1 MLLALV
7 LREQPVTAY
16 QLMRIFADS
25 PVSSINTSKGQVY
38 PAIARL
44 RGRKLL
50 QAHAVANDRRGT
62 EELAL
67 TDAGREAVKRWVRDL
82 EGSQVVLDDPLR
94 TRVLSFD
101 VLTRQEKL
109 EWIAEAKSLVRQRR
123 MDLERYNED
132 VELPYQDLVYQ
143 SASDALRLKSEW
155 LDELMHRLTSEAGKD
170 IAH

>member
-44 RGRKLL
+44 RARKLL
-50 QAHAVANDRRGT
+50 QARAVANDRRGT

-82 EGSQVVLDDPLR
+82 DSSQIVLDDPLR

-123 MDLERYNED
+123 LDLERYNED
-132 VELPYQDLVYQ
+132 VDLPFQDLVYQ
-143 SASDALRLKSEW
+143 SASESLQLKSEW
-155 LDELMHRLTSEAGKD
+155 LDELMHRLTSGTEKD
-170 IAH
+170 TPH

>member
-44 RGRKLL
+44 RERKLL
-50 QAHAVANDRRGT
+50 DARQVANDRRGT

-67 TDAGREAVKRWVRDL
+67 TKAGREAVRQWVRDL
-82 EGSQVVLDDPLR
+82 DSSQIVLDDPLR
-94 TRVLSFD
+94 TRLLSFD
-101 VLTRQEKL
+101 VLTRHEKL
-109 EWIAEAKSLVRQRR
+109 EWVAQAKSLVRQRQK
-123 MDLERYNED
+123 DLEKYDYE

-143 SASDALRLKSEW
+143 SASESLRLKSEW
-155 LDELMHRLTSEAGKD
+155 LDELIFRLSSEQGEDKP
-170 IAH
+170 H